1 MHSIDKLL
9 KILPKEIKLK
19 LYIFIVLLII
29 ATLFELLSISALIP
43 IAEIIING
51 KTSFQFINNYIEY
64 SENNLIKN
72 QIILA
77 ALVFIIFLFLLKTLY
92 LIFFSYWTNKFS
104 QNVFKILSEKI
115 LGKYLNNNYL
125 FFVNQKSSDL
135 IRNIIFEAKNLSQM
149 TFCYLKIL
157 VELFVFITIAILIL
171 IID

>member
-43 IAEIIING
+43 ITEIIING

-149 TFCYLKIL
+149 TFCYLKI
-157 VELFVFITIAILIL
+157 F
-171 IID
+171 

>member
-77 ALVFIIFLFLLKTLY
+77 ALVFIIFLFLLKTL
-92 LIFFSYWTNKFS
+92 
-104 QNVFKILSEKI
+104 
-115 LGKYLNNNYL
+115 
-125 FFVNQKSSDL
+125 
-135 IRNIIFEAKNLSQM
+135 
-149 TFCYLKIL
+149 
-157 VELFVFITIAILIL
+157 
-171 IID
+171 